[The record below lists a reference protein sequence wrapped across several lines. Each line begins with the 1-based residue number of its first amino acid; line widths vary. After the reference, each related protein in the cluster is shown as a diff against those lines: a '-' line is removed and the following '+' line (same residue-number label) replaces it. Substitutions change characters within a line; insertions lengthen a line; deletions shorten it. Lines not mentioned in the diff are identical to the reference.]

1 MGLVGEG
8 FREEVGFE
16 SEGCDW
22 ATGQEISLGRRYS
35 LREDLTGANK
45 KCGGGWVGVGEEAL
59 QRPRRVHRNLR
70 RVGGRK

>member
-16 SEGCDW
+16 REGCDW
-22 ATGQEISLGRRYS
+22 ATGQEISLGRRCS
-35 LREDLTGANK
+35 VREDSTGANK
-45 KCGGGWVGVGEEAL
+45 KCGGGWMGVGEEEL
-59 QRPRRVHRNLR
+59 QRPHRVHRKLR